1 LFGMQLL
8 SVLVGNPRT
17 TGTPHA
23 RDPMDRAFTSAI
35 WKEPVVGRAWVGT
48 LGIRG
53 DAVAN
58 TKVHGGPDQ
67 AVLMYAATH
76 YPTWRAEWGRDDI
89 GPGAFGENLS
99 VDGLTEESAYLGD
112 VYRIGTA
119 RLQVTKPREP
129 CATLARRHRRPD
141 MIAIVQANGRGG
153 WYLRVLE
160 EGEVDAGQPI
170 ELMER
175 PHPEW
180 PVREV
185 GRAML
190 GRKTDPERAARLARC
205 PALAANW
212 RARILGY

>member
-1 LFGMQLL
+1 MRLISIQIGT
-8 SVLVGNPRT
+8 PRT
-17 TGTPHA
+17 RGTPHA
-23 RDPMDRAFTSAI
+23 PDPMDRAFTSAI
-35 WKEPVVGRAWVGT
+35 WKEPVTGPAWVAT

-58 TKVHGGPDQ
+58 PKVHGGPDQ
-67 AVLMYAATH
+67 AVLMYAVTH
-76 YPTWRAEWGRDDI
+76 YATWRAEWGRDDI

-99 VDGLTEESAYLGD
+99 VEGLTEDSACLGD

-129 CATLARRHRRPD
+129 CATLARRHRVRD
-141 MIAIVQANGRGG
+141 MIAVVQGNGRGG

-160 EGEVDAGQPI
+160 EGEIEAGQPI
-170 ELMER
+170 EIMDR

-180 PVREV
+180 PVCAV

-190 GRKTDPERAARLARC
+190 ERKTDPERAARLARC
-205 PALAANW
+205 PELAANW
-212 RARILGY
+212 KTRILGY